1 MLTIKKK
8 LISIFIAKYFDQIKN
23 SKKIKE
29 SVKFSKN
36 KKYYIIATR
45 KKKGFFS
52 LLLFVLNH
60 IKFAKKNNLIP
71 IIDMKNHQTLYNENK
86 TIFGTKNSWEY
97 YFKNINNNSLDEI
110 YKSENFKFCEDKN
123 IITKNNKFNSSL
135 KQIYN
140 SYIKINKNILI
151 KYQTH
156 KSKIFKKKEKT
167 LGIHFRGTDM
177 KYSPG
182 HPLPPSKKQIKEN
195 INSLTKKYSLK
206 KIFLVTEDKNNFHFV
221 TNNFKNLQIFHIKNY
236 KTSKLKAFDINYRKL
251 HKYKMGEEALLNS
264 LLLSNCDLVL
274 SSQTGISDFAKFINP
289 TLKLI
294 KINNGFNSES
304 IFFSIFKWQF
314 KNFLPKYLGGF
325 S

>member
-8 LISIFIAKYFDQIKN
+8 LISIYITKYFDQIKKSN
-23 SKKIKE
+23 KIE
-29 SVKFSKN
+29 QNIKFSKTN
-36 KKYYIIATR
+36 RYYIIATK

-60 IKFAKKNNLIP
+60 LKFAKKKNLIP
-71 IIDMKNHQTLYNENK
+71 IIDMKNYQTLYNENK

-97 YFKNINNNSLDEI
+97 YFKSINNKSLDEI
-110 YKSENFKFCEDKN
+110 YKSENFIFCEDKN

-135 KQIYN
+135 KQVYN

-151 KYQTH
+151 KYNKH

-182 HPLPPSKKQIKEN
+182 HPFPPSKKQIKEN
-195 INSLTKKYSLK
+195 INYLTKKYSLK
-206 KIFLVTEDKNNFHFV
+206 KIFLVTEDINNFHFV
-221 TNNFKNLQIFHIKNY
+221 MNNFKNLQIFHIKNF
-236 KTSKLKAFDINYRKL
+236 KTSKLKAFDINYRKF

-264 LLLSNCDLVL
+264 FLLSNCDLVL

-289 TLKLI
+289 KLKLI
-294 KINNGFNSES
+294 KINNGYNSES